1 MGNGFVELVGV
12 VVVIGILI
20 ALGTMTL
27 GNIQSTQTEN
37 STEYNATTKGV
48 SAMTSYSNFTL
59 PLVYL
64 VMAVIIIAFTI
75 RLGKTRMDV

>member
-1 MGNGFVELVGV
+1 MGNNFIELVGV
-12 VVVIGILI
+12 VIVIGILI

-27 GNIQSTQTEN
+27 GNIQGTQAEN

-48 SAMTSYSNFTL
+48 AAMTSYSNFAL
-59 PLVYL
+59 PLVYI

-75 RLGKTRMDV
+75 KLGKTRMDV